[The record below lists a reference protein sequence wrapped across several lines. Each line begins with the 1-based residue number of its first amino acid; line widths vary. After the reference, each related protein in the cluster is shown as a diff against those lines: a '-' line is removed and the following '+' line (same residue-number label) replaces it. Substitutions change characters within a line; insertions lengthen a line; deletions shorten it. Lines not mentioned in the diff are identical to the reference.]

1 MTVNKYYD
9 YNDKYSPYN
18 VCGYEASIVSGVLT
32 LDFQQGTTAIVDH
45 NQNITS
51 VNILNGPTYPD
62 NVGEHTVYLTQDTTG
77 NRTLTGVTLN
87 SSAGNVN
94 IIKYMTTDTGSNYTA
109 YNETAAASG
118 TGGGSGNNNAP
129 AATIASGVLTLDH
142 SAGDFA
148 QVSHSENITS
158 VVLNNAPTSG
168 KVGSITVFLN
178 QDATGGRT
186 LNGTFMTISGAGVD
200 ISTAASAKN
209 IVNFITVDGG
219 STYYAMSSGKAYS

>member
-32 LDFQQGTTAIVDH
+32 LDFQQGTTAIVNH

-94 IIKYMTTDTGSNYTA
+94 IINMWESG
-109 YNETAAASG
+109 AARSSLAPSE
-118 TGGGSGNNNAP
+118 SSLNNN
-129 AATIASGVLTLDH
+129 L
-142 SAGDFA
+142 
-148 QVSHSENITS
+148 
-158 VVLNNAPTSG
+158 
-168 KVGSITVFLN
+168 
-178 QDATGGRT
+178 
-186 LNGTFMTISGAGVD
+186 
-200 ISTAASAKN
+200 
-209 IVNFITVDGG
+209 
-219 STYYAMSSGKAYS
+219 